1 MFGKKKNKKAKEV
14 KVTEVKEEAKKNI
27 NTDNSIMSF

>member
-14 KVTEVKEEAKKNI
+14 KVTEVKAEVKKNT